1 MVRISVR
8 SEPTA
13 SARRRLTSMNGLRG
27 AIFLSAATLTACT
40 AAPNYA
46 LAPPEP
52 VPVEKS
58 YVTASYRIQVGDVL
72 DIRLILNPELNEEVT
87 VRPDGHVSTTI
98 VTDTIA
104 AGLTVPEFAAVLSRD
119 YAGDLRNPRVS
130 VIVKSVA
137 PTRIYVGGEVTT
149 PGEFTIAGTAP
160 TLSQAIARAGG
171 TKMSSDDARV
181 FIIRRD
187 ANDTPEFLATRYD
200 AVQREQDPTADVRL
214 APYDVVYVPK
224 TGTAEVYQWYN
235 QHIQQF
241 INPSVGVSYVLDP
254 NNAGTVV
261 LPGR

>member
-1 MVRISVR
+1 M
-8 SEPTA
+8 PG
-13 SARRRLTSMNGLRG
+13 MNGVRW
-27 AIFLSAATLTACT
+27 AIVLSAAALSACT

-46 LAPPEP
+46 LAPAVPA
-52 VPVEKS
+52 PVETS

-72 DIRLILNPELNEEVT
+72 DIRLILNPELNQEIT

-104 AGLTVPEFAAVLSRD
+104 AGLTVPEFAAALSRD

-137 PTRIYVGGEVTT
+137 PTHIYVGGEVIT
-149 PGEFTIAGTAP
+149 PGEFIVAGTAP

-171 TKMSSDDARV
+171 TKASSDDASI
-181 FIIRRD
+181 FIIRRS
-187 ANDTPEFLATRYD
+187 ANDAPEFLATRYD
-200 AVQREQDPTADVRL
+200 AVRREKDPAADVRL

-241 INPSVGVSYVLDP
+241 INPSVVFTYLINP
-254 NNAGTVV
+254 TNAGTTVV
-261 LPGR
+261 PGK